1 MVDDF
6 LEIKPEDVNEWDRRS
21 IAQETYLKMK
31 DFNSVLPAL
40 LETRAEV
47 LISYDGEAGH
57 FNDGIPSVEDL
68 AEAVVLVRVLI
79 PEFSG
84 HTFVEVNSTNE
95 VTIRK

>member
-1 MVDDF
+1 MADDF

-21 IAQETYLKMK
+21 VAQEMYLKMK

-40 LETRAEV
+40 LETGAEV

-57 FNDGIPSVEDL
+57 FDKGVPSAEDL
-68 AEAVVLVRVLI
+68 SEATVLIRVLI
-79 PEFSG
+79 PEYSG